1 MRGNQAHELLTSAA
15 HDRLR
20 CALEQAGWR
29 YTRQRQEVYDYL
41 CSVGCHPTAEDVYHA
56 VRCHIPKISLATVYK
71 ALEALASAGLVTKLP
86 DASGAARYDGR
97 TEAHYHFRCART
109 GQVQDLP
116 VPYSPNLLDRLDPA
130 LVDALRR
137 QGFHVTGHHLEL
149 HGYFERD

>member
-1 MRGNQAHELLTSAA
+1 MRGNPQNPMTSAA
-15 HDRLR
+15 HDHLR
-20 CALEQAGWR
+20 RALEQAGWR

-41 CSVGCHPTAEDVYHA
+41 CSVACHPTAEGVYRA
-56 VRCHIPKISLATVYK
+56 VRSHIPKISLATVYK

-86 DASGAARYDGR
+86 DVSGAARFDGR

-130 LVDALRR
+130 LIDTLRG
-137 QGFHVTGHHLEL
+137 QGFHVTGHSLEL
-149 HGYFERD
+149 FGYFERG

>member
-1 MRGNQAHELLTSAA
+1 MRQHPAHELLTS

-20 CALEQAGWR
+20 GALEEAGWR

-41 CSVGCHPTAEDVYHA
+41 CSVDCHPTAEEVYHA

-71 ALEALASAGLVTKLP
+71 ALEALASAGLATKLP

-97 TEAHYHFRCART
+97 TEAHYHLRCART
-109 GQVQDLP
+109 GRVQDVP

-130 LVDALRR
+130 LIDTLRA
-137 QGFHVTGHHLEL
+137 QGFHVTGHRLEL
-149 HGYFERD
+149 VGYYDRE